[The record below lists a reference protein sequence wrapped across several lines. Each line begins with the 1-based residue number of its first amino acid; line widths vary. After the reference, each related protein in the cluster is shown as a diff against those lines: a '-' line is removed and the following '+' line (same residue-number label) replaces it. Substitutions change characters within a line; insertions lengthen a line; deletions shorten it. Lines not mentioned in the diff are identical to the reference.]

1 MDSYVSGMGHSA
13 CPHDCPSTCALEV
26 ELRSDGD
33 VGRVRGARANT
44 YTSGVVCAKVAR
56 YAERVHH
63 PDRLL
68 RPLLRTGPK
77 GTRQF
82 REISWDEAL
91 DRTAER
97 FQQQAARLGAETVWP
112 YFYAGTMGLVQRDG
126 INRLRHAMGYSNQKS
141 TICTGLCDAGW
152 LAGTGTFRGPD
163 PREMAESDL
172 IISWGGNPASTQV
185 NVMTHVQRARK
196 DRGARLAVVDPY
208 RTRTAQVADLH
219 LCLRPGTDGA
229 LACAIMHVLFRDGL
243 ADRAY
248 LARASD
254 CPERLE
260 AHLEIRTPAWAARIT
275 GLAEAEIE
283 SFARLIG
290 ETDRTYIRIGYGFT
304 RSRNGAA
311 NVHAVTSLATVGG
324 KWQYTGGG
332 AFYSNRDIY
341 HWDKTLIE
349 GLDVRDPAVRT
360 LDMSRIGPV
369 LTHDPADIGDGPPVT
384 AMLIQNTNPADVAPE
399 TGLVHRGLGRDDL
412 FLCVHEQF
420 PTETVRYADIVLPAT
435 TFLEHD
441 DVYQGGGHQHVLLG
455 PKLIEPR
462 GETRPNHRVICDLA
476 SRLGAVHP
484 GFTMTEREIIDATLQ
499 ASGHPP
505 LARLED
511 EHWFDVQPDF
521 EEAHFETGFGFPD
534 GRFRFAPDW
543 STVGPDHAG
552 MPALPDHLANI
563 EDRDAD
569 HPFRLV
575 TAPAHNFLNTSFT
588 ETPTSQKQEARPSAR
603 IHPDDLAVLGIGDG
617 ELVRLGNRRGDV
629 LLHARSFTGLQPG
642 VVVVEGIW
650 PGSAFLEGRG
660 INTLVGADAGPP
672 NGGPAF
678 HDTAV
683 WLRAG
688 QAAGGQEG

>member
-1 MDSYVSGMGHSA
+1 MLAEGDAVDGYVSGTGYSA

-26 ELRSDGD
+26 ELLPDGD
-33 VGRVRGARANT
+33 VGRIHGSRDNT

-63 PDRLL
+63 PDRIL
-68 RPLLRTGPK
+68 RPLLRAGPK
-77 GTRQF
+77 GTHQF
-82 REISWDEAL
+82 REIGWDEAL
-91 DRTAER
+91 DRVAER
-97 FQQQAARLGAETVWP
+97 FVEQAGRLGAETVWP
-112 YFYAGTMGLVQRDG
+112 YYYAGTMGLVQRDG
-126 INRLRHAMGYSNQKS
+126 LNRLRHAMGYSDQKY

-163 PREMAESDL
+163 PREMADSDL

-196 DRGARLAVVDPY
+196 LRGAKLVVVDPY

-229 LACAIMHVLFRDGL
+229 LACAIMHVLFRDGY

-248 LARASD
+248 LERNSD
-254 CPERLE
+254 CPGQLE
-260 AHLEIRTPAWAARIT
+260 AHLASRTPAWAARIT
-275 GLAEAEIE
+275 GLGEGEIE
-283 SFARLIG
+283 VFARLIG
-290 ETDRTYIRIGYGFT
+290 ETERTYIRIGYGFT

-311 NVHAVTSLATVGG
+311 NVHAVTSIATVGG
-324 KWQYTGGG
+324 KWRHTGGG

-369 LTHDPADIGDGPPVT
+369 LTNAPTDLGDGPPVT
-384 AMLIQNTNPADVAPE
+384 AMLVQNTNPADVAPE
-399 TGLVHRGLGRDDL
+399 LGLVHRGLARDDL

-420 PTETVRYADIVLPAT
+420 PTETVRYADVVLPAT

-441 DVYQGGGHQHVLLG
+441 DVYQGGGHQHVLFG

-462 GETRPNHRVICDLA
+462 GEARANHRVVCDLA
-476 SRLGAVHP
+476 KRLGAEHP
-484 GFTMTEREIIDATLQ
+484 GFTMTEREIIDATLR
-499 ASGHPP
+499 ASGHGP
-505 LARLED
+505 LARLEA
-511 EHWFDVQPDF
+511 ERWRDVQPDF
-521 EEAHFETGFGFPD
+521 SEAHFESGFGFPD
-534 GRFRFAPDW
+534 GKFRFSPDW
-543 STVGPDHAG
+543 CSIGPDHAG
-552 MPALPDHLANI
+552 MPLLPDHLANI
-563 EDRDAD
+563 EDCDAD

-588 ETPTSQKQEARPSAR
+588 ETPTSQEQEARPTAR
-603 IHPDDLAVLGIGDG
+603 IHPDDLAALEIKDGDP
-617 ELVRLGNRRGDV
+617 VRLGNRRGDV
-629 LLHARSFTGLQPG
+629 LVHAQSFAGLQPG

-650 PGSAFLEGRG
+650 PGNAFVEGRG
-660 INTLVGADAGPP
+660 INTLVGSDAGPP
-672 NGGPAF
+672 NGGPAY
-678 HDTAV
+678 HDAAV

-688 QAAGGQEG
+688 

>member
-1 MDSYVSGMGHSA
+1 MLAEGCAVDGYVSGTGYSA

-26 ELRSDGD
+26 ELLPDGD
-33 VGRVRGARANT
+33 VGRIHGSRDNT

-63 PDRLL
+63 PDRIL

-77 GTRQF
+77 GTHQF
-82 REISWDEAL
+82 REIGWDEAL
-91 DRTAER
+91 DRVAER
-97 FQQQAARLGAETVWP
+97 FERQAARLGAETVWP
-112 YFYAGTMGLVQRDG
+112 YYYAGTMGLVQRDG
-126 INRLRHAMGYSNQKS
+126 LNRLRHAMGYSDQKY

-196 DRGARLAVVDPY
+196 RRGAKLAVVDPY

-229 LACAIMHVLFRDGL
+229 LACAIMHALFRDGY

-248 LARASD
+248 LERSSD
-254 CPERLE
+254 CPGQLE
-260 AHLEIRTPAWAARIT
+260 AHLANRTPAWAARIT
-275 GLAEAEIE
+275 GLEESDIE

-290 ETDRTYIRIGYGFT
+290 ETERTYIRIGYGFT

-311 NVHAVTSLATVGG
+311 NVHAVTSIATVGG
-324 KWQYTGGG
+324 KWQYIGGG

-349 GLDVRDPAVRT
+349 GLDVRNPAVRT

-369 LTHDPADIGDGPPVT
+369 LTNDPTDLGDGPPVT
-384 AMLIQNTNPADVAPE
+384 AMLVQNTNPADVAPE
-399 TGLVHRGLGRDDL
+399 LGLVHRGLARDDL

-420 PTETVRYADIVLPAT
+420 PTETVRYADVVLPAT

-441 DVYQGGGHQHVLLG
+441 DVYQGGGHQHVLFG

-462 GETRPNHRVICDLA
+462 GEARANHRVVCDLA
-476 SRLGAVHP
+476 KRLGAEHP
-484 GFTMTEREIIDATLQ
+484 GFAMTEREIIDATLR
-499 ASGHPP
+499 ASGHGS
-505 LARLED
+505 LARLEA
-511 EHWFDVQPDF
+511 ERWLDVQPDF
-521 EEAHFETGFGFPD
+521 DEAHFQAGFGFPD
-534 GRFRFAPDW
+534 GKFRFSPDW
-543 STVGPDHAG
+543 SSLGPDHAG
-552 MPALPDHLANI
+552 MPLLPDHLANI
-563 EDRDAD
+563 EDSDAD

-588 ETPTSQKQEARPSAR
+588 ETPTSQKQEARPTAR
-603 IHPDDLAVLGIGDG
+603 IHPDDLAALGIKDGDP
-617 ELVRLGNRRGDV
+617 VRLGNRRGDV
-629 LLHARSFTGLQPG
+629 LVHAESFAGLQPG
-642 VVVVEGIW
+642 VVVVEGI
-650 PGSAFLEGRG
+650 
-660 INTLVGADAGPP
+660 
-672 NGGPAF
+672 
-678 HDTAV
+678 
-683 WLRAG
+683 
-688 QAAGGQEG
+688 

>member
-1 MDSYVSGMGHSA
+1 MLAEGGAVDGYVSGTGYSA

-26 ELRSDGD
+26 ELLPDGD
-33 VGRVRGARANT
+33 VGRIHGSRDNT

-63 PDRLL
+63 PDRIL

-77 GTRQF
+77 GTHQF
-82 REISWDEAL
+82 REIGWDEAL
-91 DRTAER
+91 DRVAER
-97 FQQQAARLGAETVWP
+97 FERQAARLGAETVWP
-112 YFYAGTMGLVQRDG
+112 YYYAGTMGLVQRDG
-126 INRLRHAMGYSNQKS
+126 LNRLRHAMGYSDQKY

-152 LAGTGTFRGPD
+152 LAGTGTYRGPD

-172 IISWGGNPASTQV
+172 IVSWGGNPASTQV

-196 DRGARLAVVDPY
+196 LRGAKLAVVDPY

-229 LACAIMHVLFRDGL
+229 LACAIMHVLFRDGH
-243 ADRAY
+243 ADRTY
-248 LARASD
+248 LERSSD
-254 CPERLE
+254 CPEQLE
-260 AHLEIRTPAWAARIT
+260 AHLASRTPAWAARIT
-275 GLAEAEIE
+275 GLGESDIE

-290 ETDRTYIRIGYGFT
+290 ETERTYIRIGYGFT

-311 NVHAVTSLATVGG
+311 NVHAVTSIATVAG
-324 KWQYTGGG
+324 KWQYIGGG

-369 LTHDPADIGDGPPVT
+369 LTDDPTDLGDGPPVT
-384 AMLIQNTNPADVAPE
+384 AMLVQNTNPADVAPE
-399 TGLVHRGLGRDDL
+399 LGLVHRGLARDDL

-420 PTETVRYADIVLPAT
+420 PTETVRYADVVLPAT

-441 DVYQGGGHQHVLLG
+441 DVYQGGGHQHVLFG

-462 GETRPNHRVICDLA
+462 GEARANHRVVCDLA
-476 SRLGAVHP
+476 RRLGAEHP
-484 GFTMTEREIIDATLQ
+484 GFAMTEREIIDATLRS
-499 ASGHPP
+499 SGHGS
-505 LARLED
+505 LARLEAGR
-511 EHWFDVQPDF
+511 WLDVQPDF
-521 EEAHFETGFGFPD
+521 SEAHFQSGFGFPD
-534 GRFRFAPDW
+534 GKFRFSPDW
-543 STVGPDHAG
+543 SSLGPDHAG
-552 MPALPDHLANI
+552 MPPLPDHLTNI
-563 EDRDAD
+563 EDRDAK

-588 ETPTSQKQEARPSAR
+588 ETPTSQKQEARPAAR
-603 IHPDDLAVLGIGDG
+603 IHPDDLAALGIKDGDP
-617 ELVRLGNRRGDV
+617 VRLGNHRGDV
-629 LLHARSFTGLQPG
+629 LVHALSFAGLQPG

-650 PGSAFLEGRG
+650 PGNAFVEGRG
-660 INTLVGADAGPP
+660 INTLVGSDAGPP
-672 NGGPAF
+672 NGGPAY

-688 QAAGGQEG
+688 

>member
-1 MDSYVSGMGHSA
+1 MDGYVSGTGHSA

-26 ELRSDGD
+26 ELGADGA
-33 VGRVRGARANT
+33 VGRIRGARENT

-77 GTRQF
+77 GAGQF
-82 REISWDEAL
+82 REIGWDEAL
-91 DRTAER
+91 DRVAGR
-97 FQQQAARLGAETVWP
+97 FRQQAARFGAETVWP
-112 YFYAGTMGLVQRDG
+112 YYYAGTMGLVQRDG
-126 INRLRHAMGYSNQKS
+126 INRLRHAMGYSRQKN

-152 LAGTGTFRGPD
+152 MAGTGAYRGPD

-172 IISWGGNPASTQV
+172 IVSWGGNPASTQV
-185 NVMTHVQRARK
+185 NVMTHVQRARRT
-196 DRGARLAVVDPY
+196 RGARLAVVDPY

-229 LACAIMHVLFRDGL
+229 LACAIMHVLFRDGH

-260 AHLEIRTPAWAARIT
+260 AHLADRTPAWAARIT
-275 GLAEAEIE
+275 GLGEAQIE
-283 SFARLIG
+283 SFARLFG
-290 ETDRTYIRIGYGFT
+290 ETDRTYIRIGYGFS

-349 GLDVRDPAVRT
+349 GLDLQDPAVRT

-369 LTHDPADIGDGPPVT
+369 LARDPADIGDGPPVT
-384 AMLIQNTNPADVAPE
+384 AMLVQNTNPADVAPE
-399 TGLVHRGLGRDDL
+399 SALVHRGLAREDL

-455 PKLIEPR
+455 PKLVEPR
-462 GETRPNHRVICDLA
+462 GEARPNHRVICDLA
-476 SRLGAVHP
+476 GLLGATHP
-484 GFTMTEREIIDATLQ
+484 GFAMTEREIIDATLR

-505 LARLED
+505 LARLEAERWLD
-511 EHWFDVQPDF
+511 LQPDF
-521 EEAHFETGFGFPD
+521 AEAHFESGFGFPD

-543 STVGPDHAG
+543 RALGPDHAG
-552 MPALPDHLANI
+552 MPPLPDHLANI
-563 EDRDAD
+563 EERDAD

-588 ETPTSQKQEARPSAR
+588 ETPTSRKQEARPSAR
-603 IHPDDLAVLGIGDG
+603 IHPEDLASAGIGDG

-629 LLHARSFTGLQPG
+629 LLHARSFPGLQPG
-642 VVVVEGIW
+642 VIVVEGIW
-650 PGSAFLEGRG
+650 PGSAFVEGRG

-688 QAAGGQEG
+688 